1 MKWTKQRIL
10 KTLKDLALGS
20 HLTSLS
26 VDSVDG
32 HLLLCELC
40 SSILPPSTPRVAAAY
55 VTGVRTNLWSAS
67 APCCFRTL
75 FRSLCYRHRDGSFPK
90 LNMERDESAD
100 NRRARVVLLEHA
112 PCGSSVCLLQER
124 QRSRVVVPRLA
135 TVRKHISG
143 EQTVILVNT
152 EPASCIV
159 SPYQRMSV
167 VCVCIL
173 PPPLTFAS
181 TEMLLTSSF
190 ASSRGWHVTTSELL
204 RTAPL
209 LFLSSHHRA
218 LTFVLFLN
226 VKCFLKKNNVINY

>member
-1 MKWTKQRIL
+1 MNQTEDFKDFQRF
-10 KTLKDLALGS
+10 GSGRS

-26 VDSVDG
+26 VDSVNG
-32 HLLLCELC
+32 HLLLCERSSC
-40 SSILPPSTPRVAAAY
+40 SLPPSTPRVAAAY
-55 VTGVRTNLWSAS
+55 VTGVRTDLWSAS
-67 APCCFRTL
+67 APCSFWSL
-75 FRSLCYRHRDGSFPK
+75 FRALCYRHRDRSFAK
-90 LNMERDESAD
+90 LNMERDQSAE

-124 QRSRVVVPRLA
+124 KRSLEVVPRLA
-135 TVRKHISG
+135 TVRG

-152 EPASCIV
+152 EPATCIV
-159 SPYQRMSV
+159 SPYQRLSV
-167 VCVCIL
+167 VYVYFL

-181 TEMLLTSSF
+181 TEMLPTSSF

-218 LTFVLFLN
+218 RTFVLFLN
-226 VKCFLKKNNVINY
+226 VGTGYTVINY